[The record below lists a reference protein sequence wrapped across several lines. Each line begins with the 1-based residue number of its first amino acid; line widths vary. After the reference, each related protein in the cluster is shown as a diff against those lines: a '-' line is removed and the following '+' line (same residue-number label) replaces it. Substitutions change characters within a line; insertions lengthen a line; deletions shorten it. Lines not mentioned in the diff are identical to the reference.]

1 MLAAHLT
8 PALVLFGVGNHC
20 LHTVSALWQPASQC
34 SCLASSQSLCL
45 ALSQPDSLQG
55 SPYCEGLAEERGGP
69 QPNEDA
75 SLLPAFLTTAGG
87 GGGRGGGLQCPR
99 APRGVCRD
107 VFWKTTG
114 CRGSFKLGSVSFLAS
129 GIVLAWSLWLKLISG
144 TGSDGLFRG
153 VIGPDLINQG
163 ENEW

>member
-87 GGGRGGGLQCPR
+87 GGGGRGGGCSVPEPLMGSAGTCFGRQQ
-99 APRGVCRD
+99 D
-107 VFWKTTG
+107 VVAHLNLEVFL
-114 CRGSFKLGSVSFLAS
+114 FLLLG
-129 GIVLAWSLWLKLISG
+129 
-144 TGSDGLFRG
+144 
-153 VIGPDLINQG
+153 
-163 ENEW
+163 